1 MTNPD
6 LRHIAVILDRSGSMQ
21 AVKTDTEGGLAAFLE
36 AQHEAPG
43 TTTVSLYQFDD
54 QYEAVYERKPLA
66 DVPPFKLHPRGATAL
81 LDAVGRTIT
90 TLGEHL
96 AGTQEADRPGE
107 VIIVILTDGHDNA
120 STEYTKTGVKQLITQ
135 QQDEYGWK
143 FVFLGADQD
152 AFDAAEGIGIGRA
165 TTLSYSSHTT
175 RSSMTN
181 AGHMV
186 ARGTQSGLYAFND
199 SERAAA
205 E

>member
-54 QYEAVYERKPLA
+54 QYETVYERKPLA
-66 DVPPFKLHPRGATAL
+66 DVPAFKLHPRGATAL
-81 LDAVGRTIT
+81 LDAVSRTIT
-90 TLGEHL
+90 ALGEHL
-96 AGTQEADRPGE
+96 ADTQEADRPGE
-107 VIIVILTDGHDNA
+107 VIVVILTDGHENA
-120 STEYTKTGVKQLITQ
+120 SAEYTKTGVKKLITH

-152 AFDAAEGIGIGRA
+152 AFAAAGGIGIARG

-186 ARGTQSGLYAFND
+186 ARGTKTGLYAFND
-199 SERAAA
+199 SERADG